1 MGTFSK
7 QQRYDVGALTNGL
20 ISGLVSITGVCD
32 RCEPWSALIIGLL
45 ASLIYSLA
53 CKLVQKVGVD
63 DPIEASMVHGFCG
76 VWGLIAV
83 GIFDTKHGLVS
94 DSSDSWQYLGVQCLG
109 ILIIIVWVSL
119 FALPY
124 FLLMRRLNLL
134 RVPLIF
140 EIIGLD
146 IAEMG
151 SKVVIDEQIAASI
164 YREHQLKVSG
174 KRFRD
179 LRQEIKYAGKPKK
192 QLDQLPKKVQ

>member
-1 MGTFSK
+1 M
-7 QQRYDVGALTNGL
+7 
-20 ISGLVSITGVCD
+20 
-32 RCEPWSALIIGLL
+32 
-45 ASLIYSLA
+45 
-53 CKLVQKVGVD
+53 D

-83 GIFDTKHGLVS
+83 GIFDTKFGLVS

-109 ILIIIVWVSL
+109 TLIIIVWVSF

-151 SKVVIDEQIAASI
+151 SKVIIDEQIAASI

-179 LRQEIKYAGKPKK
+179 LRQEIKNGGRKAKK
-192 QLDQLPKKVQ
+192 